1 MPTVAERRLLEM
13 HAHACQALANPTRL
27 QILDLLRDGERSVA
41 ALTAALRLRKANV
54 SQHLAVLRARGIV
67 AARRDGHTVHY
78 RLTTPD
84 VTRACDLMRRVLMVN
99 LEQQGRLVRRAGA
112 RAVGA
117 R

>member
-1 MPTVAERRLLEM
+1 MPTVPARRLLEL
-13 HAHACQALANPTRL
+13 HAHVCQALANPTRL

-67 AARRDGHTVHY
+67 AARRDGQTVHY

-84 VTRACDLMRRVLMVN
+84 VTRACDLMRRVLIAN
-99 LEQQGRLVRRAGA
+99 LEQQRRLVRRAGV
-112 RAVGA
+112 RERGA